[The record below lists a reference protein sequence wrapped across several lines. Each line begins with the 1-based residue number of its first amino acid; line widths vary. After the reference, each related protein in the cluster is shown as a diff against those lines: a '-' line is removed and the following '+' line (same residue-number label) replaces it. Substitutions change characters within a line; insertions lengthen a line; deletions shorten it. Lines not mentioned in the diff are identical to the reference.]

1 MKTLMHGSKAL
12 RTRLL
17 WFFLIWL
24 ASVTALG
31 VAAYAMRLLMRAAGL
46 TAH

>member
-1 MKTLMHGSKAL
+1 MKTHMHSNKAL
-12 RTRLL
+12 RTRLG

-24 ASVTALG
+24 ASVAGMG
-31 VAAYAMRLLMRAAGL
+31 VAAFGMRLLMHAAGL